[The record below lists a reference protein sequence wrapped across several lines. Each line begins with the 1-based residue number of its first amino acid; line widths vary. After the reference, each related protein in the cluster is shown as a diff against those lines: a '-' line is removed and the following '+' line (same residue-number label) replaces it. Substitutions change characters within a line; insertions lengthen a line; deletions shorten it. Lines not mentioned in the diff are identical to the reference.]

1 MRYLFYMLAGAVTV
15 LFSSVLF
22 YNNPELANGQLISG
36 YFAYQVVAVSC
47 LGIALLAA
55 CLSRENFGCTL
66 PDYGILAIV
75 VLAILSGFSAGPPSA
90 TRIILLGS
98 GYFALRVTYSRTPEA
113 LKIASLVVLAA
124 GIAECWLGLRQLY
137 GFAAS
142 NHSIYKLTGSFFNP
156 GPYSGYLAVLLPLS
170 LYWMLKLSPEV
181 NGFSFRQLRHTL
193 RSGEKIFQTVLFGVS
208 VLCFCGIIMI
218 LPAGMSRSAWI
229 ASCAGSGLVL
239 GRHYRLTEKL
249 RHYYHAHRKR
259 VYIYGTIAAILL
271 AGIGTGMYLLK
282 KGSADGRMLMWKVS
296 AKAIAENPWTGAGAG
311 HFAGIFGQAQ
321 AAYFAC
327 GQGSEQEELVAGS
340 PEYGF
345 NEYLQIGVE
354 HGLLGLL
361 LGLAIAGTA
370 FWQAAQASHTG
381 TNAVIG
387 SLAALSVFALFS
399 YPFRVMPLC
408 TLGIL
413 LLALAVNRLPH
424 RAKQMAVNIWVIRGT
439 LLLLLGVSLWL
450 LRDREKTQEAY
461 RKWAEEKT
469 YFNMNIFEETVNNYR
484 ELYPLLKTEPVFLF
498 EYGQCLSKT
507 GQYEESNRILSE
519 GIRYSG
525 DPMFYNIMG
534 KNHQALKQYGQA
546 EAAFQQAARM
556 VPHRLYPYYLK
567 AKMYFE
573 SGQTEKAVEAARQL
587 IGKEPKVMS
596 EAVRE
601 MKQEIADSLAVKQNT
616 FNKSTLDI
624 NP

>member
-1 MRYLFYMLAGAVTV
+1 MLIRCCFYIFAAVVTV

-22 YNNPELANGQLISG
+22 YSNPELANSQLISG
-36 YFAYQVVAVSC
+36 YFAYQIITVICLALALVASC
-47 LGIALLAA
+47 LNREGFVFALSDYVILVIIALGLIAGVT
-55 CLSRENFGCTL
+55 NGQQQ
-66 PDYGILAIV
+66 IV
-75 VLAILSGFSAGPPSA
+75 RLV
-90 TRIILLGS
+90 LLGT

-113 LKIASLVVLAA
+113 MKIASLVILTA

-156 GPYSGYLAVLLPLS
+156 GPYSGYLAVILPLA

-181 NGFSFRQLRHTL
+181 NQFTIRRLRDIL
-193 RSGEKIFQTVLFGVS
+193 RSGEKLLHHVLFAVA

-229 ASCAGSGLVL
+229 ASCIGGGLVL
-239 GRHYRLTEKL
+239 GQHYRLTEKL
-249 RHYYHAHRKR
+249 RHYYRVHRKR
-259 VYIYGTIAAILL
+259 VYLCASIALLLL

-321 AAYFAC
+321 AAYFAS

-354 HGLLGLL
+354 YGVTGLL
-361 LGLAIAGTA
+361 LLLAVAVCA
-370 FWQAAQASHTG
+370 FRQAAGSSQAG

-413 LLALAVNRLPH
+413 LLALAVNRQSDP
-424 RAKQMAVNIWVIRGT
+424 AKHKAVNIWIVRG
-439 LLLLLGVSLWL
+439 LLLGLLGVSAWL
-450 LRDREKTQEAY
+450 VRDREKTQEAY

-469 YFNMNIFEETVNNYR
+469 YFNMNIFEETVDHYR

-507 GQYEESNRILSE
+507 GKYEESNRVLSE
-519 GIRYSG
+519 GTRYSG

-534 KNHQALKQYGQA
+534 KNYQALKQYEQA
-546 EAAFQQAARM
+546 ETAFRQAARM
-556 VPHRLYPYYLK
+556 VPHRLYPHYLK

-587 IGKEPKVMS
+587 IAKEPKVMS

-601 MKQEIADSLAVKQNT
+601 MKEEISDSLAIKQN
-616 FNKSTLDI
+616 TLDI